1 MIGLRAG
8 TLFGVSS
15 CLSAVDGLKKI
26 SGWLQAGA
34 QQSKAL
40 DQTIDVLTGAAGQPP
55 LENAISQAPGDT
67 NSSEQADGSL
77 AIGAAGQGPVEENS
91 EQAARKTDAE
101 QADGSTE
108 QRGSSPSEQMV
119 SPEQGG
125 APPSGQAAVAPGAPA

>member
-40 DQTIDVLTGAAGQPP
+40 DQTIEVLTGAAGQPP
-55 LENAISQAPGDT
+55 LEDTSSQAAEDKKSPEQADKKT
-67 NSSEQADGSL
+67 DPEQADGSPEHL
-77 AIGAAGQGPVEENS
+77 
-91 EQAARKTDAE
+91 
-101 QADGSTE
+101 
-108 QRGSSPSEQMV
+108 GSSPSEQMV